1 MSEAWRREFGSWV
14 QETRL
19 SVLAQHLRLACHGE
33 IFAEGKPM
41 LQLQLK
47 RASVQLDQQK
57 LLHEPATDERV
68 ASYVPTAS
76 SALRLHAA
84 LDLDAQYLNMNIN
97 ELEPLLEPWQLSGH
111 AVKPAGLKITSGRLY
126 SARLLQLNLSM
137 ALQRTLQHL
146 QAVQQKSFDR
156 SDRPTTEEDMKKV
169 YIVEDRASGIAGGF
183 KTVEDLSGGA
193 KRHTRRTSAGRQS
206 TYGSIAGGG
215 VGILGGGGGGGGL
228 FQHSEHAAVL
238 SSNTARANL
247 ALQLVDDRGEMRWSP
262 TVRISLSECRLNAH
276 RVWRRGA
283 AISPHAVLISEV
295 RPNAAAGKS
304 IQLRSNLT
312 LHNTLQ
318 CHLYIFLETFHHAAD
333 KGNRVWKLI
342 EPGDY
347 YNIPLHLTNQTRM
360 VLRPWMDGLV
370 QPELLSVLDD
380 LDSIG
385 GAAPK
390 VKFDPNDER
399 VHLLHPSKLRPP
411 VLSLAEHL
419 SSEWSTDAQ
428 TEVRA

>member
-1 MSEAWRREFGSWV
+1 M
-14 QETRL
+14 
-19 SVLAQHLRLACHGE
+19 
-33 IFAEGKPM
+33 
-41 LQLQLK
+41 
-47 RASVQLDQQK
+47 
-57 LLHEPATDERV
+57 
-68 ASYVPTAS
+68 
-76 SALRLHAA
+76 
-84 LDLDAQYLNMNIN
+84 
-97 ELEPLLEPWQLSGH
+97 
-111 AVKPAGLKITSGRLY
+111 
-126 SARLLQLNLSM
+126 
-137 ALQRTLQHL
+137 
-146 QAVQQKSFDR
+146 
-156 SDRPTTEEDMKKV
+156 
-169 YIVEDRASGIAGGF
+169 
-183 KTVEDLSGGA
+183 
-193 KRHTRRTSAGRQS
+193 
-206 TYGSIAGGG
+206 
-215 VGILGGGGGGGGL
+215 
-228 FQHSEHAAVL
+228 
-238 SSNTARANL
+238 
-247 ALQLVDDRGEMRWSP
+247 
-262 TVRISLSECRLNAH
+262 
-276 RVWRRGA
+276 WRRGA

-370 QPELLSVLDD
+370 QPELLSVLED

-390 VKFDPNDER
+390 VKFDPNDDR